1 MHSSDVKSTFRQK
14 LDDLSAAG
22 DAIRRELKPLLD
34 RLLPEGYGARS
45 CGRSLGM
52 GRGNGWRCWSVA
64 HAPDGI
70 TAMRSM
76 PGPRGWTQIL
86 DALVQRGA
94 TEDEISRLRAAIAE
108 LADVLVRH
116 NIDRSTL
123 RAMGAREATGT
134 RERTLIRS
142 DRRAAFK
149 ASSRMYGL
157 HAKLAVSAFAIAPTR
172 DGQSISVGCVLLTD
186 GIARDRPGPWW
197 PIGLRSVTIQ
207 EDTRVAK
214 PYGTFGGHAV
224 APSVVRELST
234 PGIVG
239 SAIVSGHRADR
250 ETIELADVPPE
261 HNGSLRMVCAENL
274 PVACMMKAGER
285 LPCEFQQAA
294 LLPTEQMMLE
304 VLVHRALRFTAFPA
318 ATLCGTPIFTAA
330 QVADWKDAVRLP
342 LECQPEQ
349 AESLAIAGH
358 AASLNEC
365 HRAALA
371 MVVAAQGSDI
381 GDYVIYRL
389 TLSHPPIYSSAVMS
403 FEFTMP
409 GARG

>member
-1 MHSSDVKSTFRQK
+1 MHSSEVKSSFRHK
-14 LDDLSAAG
+14 LDDLAAAG
-22 DAIRRELKPLLD
+22 DAIRNELKPLLD

-45 CGRSLGM
+45 CGRSLDM

-70 TAMRSM
+70 AAMRSM

-86 DALVQRGA
+86 DALTQRGA
-94 TEDEISRLRAAIAE
+94 TEDEIARLRTAIAK

-123 RAMGAREATGT
+123 RAMGAREATGA

-157 HAKLAVSAFAIAPTR
+157 HAKRSIATFCMAPNR
-172 DGQSISVGCVLLTD
+172 DGHPGSVGFAQVID

-197 PIGLRSVTIQ
+197 TIGLRSVTIP
-207 EDTRVAK
+207 EDTRIPM
-214 PYGTFGGHAV
+214 PYETFGGHAV

-239 SAIVSGHRADR
+239 SAVMSGRRANR
-250 ETIELADVPPE
+250 ETIELADIAPE
-261 HNGSLRMVCAENL
+261 HNGSLRVVYAEIL
-274 PVACMMKAGER
+274 RSAFSMKPGDR
-285 LPCEFQQAA
+285 LPCQFQHAN
-294 LLPTEQMMLE
+294 LLPAEELTFE

-318 ATLCGTPIFTAA
+318 ATLCGTPIFTVE
-330 QVADWKDAVRLP
+330 QVIDWRDSARLP

-349 AESLAIAGH
+349 ADSLAVAGH
-358 AASLNEC
+358 AASLSES
-365 HRAALA
+365 HRVAVA
-371 MVVAAQGSDI
+371 MVAAAQGSDI
-381 GDYVIYRL
+381 GEYVIYRL
-389 TLSHPPIYSSAVMS
+389 ALSHPPIYSSAVIS
-403 FEFTMP
+403 FELTLP
-409 GARG
+409 GSRE